1 MGQTESCCKVFL
13 SAKLNNKLTIF
24 TVCESFRSS
33 HQFAPASLT
42 NIIQWVLLISS
53 VCYDFTYI
61 IMYYVWDTVSDQ
73 QKEKKIYSES
83 CFKSVVYH
91 DLSVVQELGKD
102 DYIVSRV
109 QKQREENCCFSV
121 AFLLHIQSTSQGG
134 SSHLN

>member
-1 MGQTESCCKVFL
+1 
-13 SAKLNNKLTIF
+13 
-24 TVCESFRSS
+24 
-33 HQFAPASLT
+33 
-42 NIIQWVLLISS
+42 
-53 VCYDFTYI
+53 
-61 IMYYVWDTVSDQ
+61 MYYVWDTVSDQ

-109 QKQREENCCFSV
+109 QKQREENHCFSV